1 MVKRSREFFCWCNDI
16 GGNYDVCYKRISLLT
31 KGNRSMEKHPIIDK
45 IIKVIFFCILGL
57 GLPLMA
63 LFPERDPL
71 HFFGMDNNDVSDSW
85 SVFFCIYSFCNIILA
100 GWLLFLTNI
109 FAAVL
114 RSVFG
119 KKKRTF
125 ASIVGFIL
133 LILLIV
139 GAVVGV
145 AGMKLSK
152 LKSQKELGVLYRS
165 ATLTS
170 VDRAKLDGWH
180 GETT

>member
-1 MVKRSREFFCWCNDI
+1 
-16 GGNYDVCYKRISLLT
+16 
-31 KGNRSMEKHPIIDK
+31 MEKHTIIDK

-57 GLPLMA
+57 GLPALA
-63 LFPERDPL
+63 LFPERDPF
-71 HFFGMDNNDVSDSW
+71 HIFGMDNNDVSDSW
-85 SVFFCIYSFCNIILA
+85 LVFFCIYSFCSMIFA
-100 GWLLFLTNI
+100 GWGFFFTNI
-109 FAAVL
+109 LAAVL
-114 RSVFG
+114 LPIFG

-145 AGMKLSK
+145 SGMKLSK

-165 ATLTS
+165 ATLTGA
-170 VDRAKLDGWH
+170 DGAKLDEWYSDTKGVAMR
-180 GETT
+180 